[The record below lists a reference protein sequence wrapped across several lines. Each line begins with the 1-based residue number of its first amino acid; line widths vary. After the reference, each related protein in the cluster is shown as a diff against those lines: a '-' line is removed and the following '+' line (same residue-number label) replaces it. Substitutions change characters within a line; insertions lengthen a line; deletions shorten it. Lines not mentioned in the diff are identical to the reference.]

1 MVLVVEVVVILVQ
14 VREDLELRVTEMMAV
29 LVTLCQLVVEV
40 VKMLLDLRLQ
50 EILAVLQET
59 QEQVE
64 QDFRL
69 Q

>member
-1 MVLVVEVVVILVQ
+1 VVLVVEVVVILVQ
-14 VREDLELRVTEMMAV
+14 VREDLELRVKEMMAE
-29 LVTLCQLVVEV
+29 LVILCQLVVEV
-40 VKMLLDLRLQ
+40 VKMLLDLHLQ
-50 EILAVLQET
+50 ELLAILQET

>member
-1 MVLVVEVVVILVQ
+1 MVEVVVIVVQ
-14 VREDLELRVTEMMAV
+14 VREDLELRVKEMMAV

-50 EILAVLQET
+50 ELLAVLQET

-64 QDFRL
+64 QDFRH

>member
-1 MVLVVEVVVILVQ
+1 VVLVVEVVVILVQ
-14 VREDLELRVTEMMAV
+14 VREDLELRVKEMMAE
-29 LVTLCQLVVEV
+29 LVIVYQLVVEV
-40 VKMLLDLRLQ
+40 VKMLLDLHLQ
-50 EILAVLQET
+50 ELLAILQET

>member
-1 MVLVVEVVVILVQ
+1 MVEVVVILVQ
-14 VREDLELRVTEMMAV
+14 VREDLELRVKEMMAE
-29 LVTLCQLVVEV
+29 LVIVYQLVVEV
-40 VKMLLDLRLQ
+40 VKMLLDLHLQ
-50 EILAVLQET
+50 ELLAILQET

>member
-14 VREDLELRVTEMMAV
+14 VREDLELRVREMMTE
-29 LVTLCQLVVEV
+29 LVILCELVVEV
-40 VKMLLDLRLQ
+40 VKMLLDLHLQ
-50 EILAVLQET
+50 ELLAILQET

>member
-1 MVLVVEVVVILVQ
+1 MVEVVVILVQ
-14 VREDLELRVTEMMAV
+14 VREDLELRVKEMMAV

-50 EILAVLQET
+50 ELLAVLQET

>member
-14 VREDLELRVTEMMAV
+14 VREDLELRVKEMMAV

>member
-1 MVLVVEVVVILVQ
+1 VVLVVEVVVIVVQ
-14 VREDLELRVTEMMAV
+14 VREDLELRVKEMMAV

-50 EILAVLQET
+50 ELLAVLQET

>member
-1 MVLVVEVVVILVQ
+1 MVEVVVIVVQ
-14 VREDLELRVTEMMAV
+14 VREDLELRVKEMMAV

-50 EILAVLQET
+50 ELLAVLQET